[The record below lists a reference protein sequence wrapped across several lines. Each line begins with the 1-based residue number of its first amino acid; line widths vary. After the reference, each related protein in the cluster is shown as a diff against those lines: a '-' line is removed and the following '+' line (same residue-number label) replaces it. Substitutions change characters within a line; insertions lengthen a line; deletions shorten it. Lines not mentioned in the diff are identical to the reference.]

1 MCEHGCRASH
11 NERYDGLNI
20 RPRQLRSRETPWE
33 GSYGSKLMSRRTER
47 PYKVDG
53 TGKLARHSA
62 APCSVPE
69 INGPVVQQ
77 KFTSLLKETSR
88 PSSPLKAGALAS
100 NDPRAMRGVS
110 RGHSTESNEP
120 GNTGRTHNSGRAEL
134 VSRGSTATAL
144 PETMKPSGRVIAQRL
159 LQLEHG
165 TSSEDLL
172 ERILS
177 PENLQAAWLRVKAN
191 GGGAGVD
198 GMSIAQFPDFAR
210 QYWEEIRS
218 RLLAGTYHPA
228 PVRRVFI
235 PKPNGDLRPLGIPTV
250 LDRVIQ
256 QAIAQVLTPIFD
268 PHFSTHS
275 FGFRYGKRAHEAVRS
290 VQAAAEAGYGYAVD
304 CDLKSFFDT
313 VKFDRLMK
321 LLARRILD
329 KRVLRLIG
337 AYLRAGVKL
346 PEGKVEAT
354 TQGVPQGGP
363 LSPLLANIML
373 DPLDKE
379 LERRGLRFARYAD
392 DFLVLV
398 KSLRAA
404 QRVMQSISRFV
415 EGRLK
420 LVVNRQKSKAARLSE
435 CTFLGFQILR
445 GRIVWTEK
453 ALQRFKERIQEI
465 TSRSRG
471 VSTFCMLRELRRYM
485 VGWMNYFGLS
495 QAYRIIPELDQ
506 WVRRR
511 VRMYYWKQWKRA
523 RTRRRQLIRL
533 GIHPAEVYKA
543 TRSHRGY
550 WFMAGTSIV
559 QRALDNHWLKERGVP
574 SLRQQWIALHYGKVN
589 PKFNPEAVNLTG
601 TA

>member
-1 MCEHGCRASH
+1 MA
-11 NERYDGLNI
+11 
-20 RPRQLRSRETPWE
+20 
-33 GSYGSKLMSRRTER
+33 
-47 PYKVDG
+47 
-53 TGKLARHSA
+53 
-62 APCSVPE
+62 
-69 INGPVVQQ
+69 
-77 KFTSLLKETSR
+77 
-88 PSSPLKAGALAS
+88 
-100 NDPRAMRGVS
+100 GVS
-110 RGHSTESNEP
+110 RGRSTESNEP
-120 GNTGRTHNSGRAEL
+120 ENKTGWTHNSGRAEL
-134 VSRGSTATAL
+134 VSGGSTAAAL
-144 PETMKPSGRVIAQRL
+144 PVTTKPTGRVIAQRL

-165 TSSEDLL
+165 ASSEDLL

-177 PENLQAAWLRVKAN
+177 PENLQSAWLRVKAN
-191 GGGAGVD
+191 RGAAGVD
-198 GMSIAQFPDFAR
+198 GMTIAQFPAFAR
-210 QYWEEIRS
+210 QHWEKIRW

-256 QAIAQVLTPIFD
+256 QAIAQILTPIFD
-268 PHFSTHS
+268 PHFSRHS
-275 FGFRYGKRAHEAVRS
+275 FGFRYGKRAHQAVRS
-290 VQAAAEAGYGYAVD
+290 VQAEAEAGYNYAVD

-321 LLARRILD
+321 LLSKRISD
-329 KRVLRLIG
+329 KRVLGLIG

-346 PEGKVEAT
+346 ENGTVEAT

-392 DFLVLV
+392 DFLILL

-420 LVVNRQKSKAARLSE
+420 LVVNPQKSRAALLSQ
-435 CTFLGFQILR
+435 CAFLGFQIVR

-453 ALQRFKERIQEI
+453 AQQRFKERIREI

-471 VSTFCMLRELRRYM
+471 VSTFCMLRELRRYT

-495 QAYRIIPELDQ
+495 QAYRVIPELDQ

-523 RTRRRQLIRL
+523 RTRRRQLVRL

-559 QRALDNHWLKERGVP
+559 QRALDNRWLKERGVL
-574 SLRQQWIALHYGKVN
+574 SLRQQWIDLHYGKVN
-589 PKFNPEAVNLTG
+589 SKFNPEAVNLTG

>member
-1 MCEHGCRASH
+1 
-11 NERYDGLNI
+11 
-20 RPRQLRSRETPWE
+20 
-33 GSYGSKLMSRRTER
+33 
-47 PYKVDG
+47 
-53 TGKLARHSA
+53 
-62 APCSVPE
+62 
-69 INGPVVQQ
+69 
-77 KFTSLLKETSR
+77 
-88 PSSPLKAGALAS
+88 
-100 NDPRAMRGVS
+100 
-110 RGHSTESNEP
+110 
-120 GNTGRTHNSGRAEL
+120 
-134 VSRGSTATAL
+134 
-144 PETMKPSGRVIAQRL
+144 
-159 LQLEHG
+159 
-165 TSSEDLL
+165 
-172 ERILS
+172 
-177 PENLQAAWLRVKAN
+177 
-191 GGGAGVD
+191 
-198 GMSIAQFPDFAR
+198 
-210 QYWEEIRS
+210 
-218 RLLAGTYHPA
+218 
-228 PVRRVFI
+228 VFI
-235 PKPNGDLRPLGIPTV
+235 PKPDGGLRPLGIPTV

-256 QAIAQVLTPIFD
+256 QAIAQILTPIFD

-275 FGFRYGKRAHEAVRS
+275 YGFRYGKRAHQAVRS
-290 VQAAAEAGYGYAVD
+290 VQEAAEAGYGYAVD

-313 VKFDRLMK
+313 VKFDRLMV
-321 LLARRILD
+321 LLARRISD

-346 PEGKVEAT
+346 PEGQVEAT

-415 EGRLK
+415 EGRLQ
-420 LVVNRQKSKAARLSE
+420 LVVNRQKSRAARLSE
-435 CTFLGFQILR
+435 CAFLGFQIIR
-445 GRIVWTEK
+445 GRIVWTDK

-471 VSTFCMLRELRRYM
+471 VSTFCMLRELKRYA

-495 QAYRIIPELDQ
+495 QAYRVIPELDQ

-523 RTRRRQLIRL
+523 RTRRRRLIRL

-543 TRSHRGY
+543 TRAHRGY

-559 QRALDNHWLKERGVP
+559 QRALDNRWLSERGVP
-574 SLRQQWIALHYGKVN
+574 SLKEQWVKMHYGQTGD
-589 PKFNPEAVNLTG
+589 PQGSAAVNLTG

>member
-1 MCEHGCRASH
+1 M
-11 NERYDGLNI
+11 
-20 RPRQLRSRETPWE
+20 T
-33 GSYGSKLMSRRTER
+33 T
-47 PYKVDG
+47 
-53 TGKLARHSA
+53 
-62 APCSVPE
+62 
-69 INGPVVQQ
+69 
-77 KFTSLLKETSR
+77 
-88 PSSPLKAGALAS
+88 
-100 NDPRAMRGVS
+100 
-110 RGHSTESNEP
+110 
-120 GNTGRTHNSGRAEL
+120 
-134 VSRGSTATAL
+134 
-144 PETMKPSGRVIAQRL
+144 KPTGRVIAQRL

-165 TSSEDLL
+165 ASSEDLL

-177 PENLQAAWLRVKAN
+177 PENLQQAWLRVKAN
-191 GGGAGVD
+191 GGAAGVD
-198 GMSIAQFPDFAR
+198 KMTIGQFPAFAR
-210 QYWEEIRS
+210 QHWGKIRS

-256 QAIAQVLTPIFD
+256 QAIAQLLTPVFD

-275 FGFRYGKRAHEAVRS
+275 YGFRYGKRAHEAVRS
-290 VQAAAEAGYGYAVD
+290 VQEAAQAGYGYAVD

-313 VKFDRLMK
+313 VKFDRLMR

-337 AYLRAGVKL
+337 AYLRAGVRL
-346 PEGKVEAT
+346 EEGRVEAT

-392 DFLVLV
+392 DFLILV
-398 KSLRAA
+398 RSLRAA
-404 QRVMQSISRFV
+404 QRVMQSVTRYV
-415 EGRLK
+415 ETRLK
-420 LVVNRQKSKAARLSE
+420 LVVNRQKSKAAPLGQ
-435 CTFLGFQILR
+435 CAFLGFEIRR

-453 ALQRFKERIQEI
+453 AHKRFKERIQEI

-471 VSTFCMLRELRRYM
+471 VSTFCMLRELKRYV
-485 VGWMNYFGLS
+485 VGWLNYFGIS
-495 QAYRIIPELDQ
+495 QLYRVVPELDQ
-506 WVRRR
+506 WLRRR

-523 RTRRRQLIRL
+523 RTRRRQLMRL
-533 GIHPAEVYKA
+533 GIHPAEVSKA

-559 QRALDNHWLKERGVP
+559 QRALDNRWLTERGVP
-574 SLRQQWIALHYGKVN
+574 NLTRQWVEMHYGKQN
-589 PKFNPEAVNLTG
+589 PKFDPAAVNLTG

>member
-1 MCEHGCRASH
+1 
-11 NERYDGLNI
+11 
-20 RPRQLRSRETPWE
+20 
-33 GSYGSKLMSRRTER
+33 
-47 PYKVDG
+47 
-53 TGKLARHSA
+53 
-62 APCSVPE
+62 
-69 INGPVVQQ
+69 
-77 KFTSLLKETSR
+77 
-88 PSSPLKAGALAS
+88 
-100 NDPRAMRGVS
+100 
-110 RGHSTESNEP
+110 
-120 GNTGRTHNSGRAEL
+120 
-134 VSRGSTATAL
+134 
-144 PETMKPSGRVIAQRL
+144 MKPSGRVIAQRL

-165 TSSEDLL
+165 ASSEDLL
-172 ERILS
+172 ERILL
-177 PENLQAAWLRVKAN
+177 PENLQQAWLRVKAN
-191 GGGAGVD
+191 GGAAGVD
-198 GMSIAQFPDFAR
+198 GMTIAQFPAFAR
-210 QYWEEIRS
+210 QHWEKIRS
-218 RLLAGTYHPA
+218 RLMAGTYHPA

-256 QAIAQVLTPIFD
+256 QAIAQLLTPIFD

-275 FGFRYGKRAHEAVRS
+275 YGFRYGKRAHQAVRS
-290 VQAAAEAGYGYAVD
+290 VQAAAQAGYSYAVD

-321 LLARRILD
+321 LLASRISD
-329 KRVLRLIG
+329 QRVLRLIG

-346 PEGKVEAT
+346 PEGRVEAT

-404 QRVMQSISRFV
+404 QRVMQSIGRFV

-420 LVVNRQKSKAARLSE
+420 LVVNRQKSRAASLSQ
-435 CTFLGFQILR
+435 CAFLGFQIVR

-453 ALQRFKERIQEI
+453 ALQRFKQRIQEI

-471 VSTFCMLRELRRYM
+471 ISTFCMLRELRRYV
-485 VGWMNYFGLS
+485 VGWLNYFGLS
-495 QAYRIIPELDQ
+495 QAYRVIPELDQ

-533 GIHPAEVYKA
+533 GIHPADVFKA
-543 TRSHRGY
+543 TRSHRAY

-559 QRALDNHWLKERGVP
+559 QRALDNAWLAERGVP
-574 SLRQQWIALHYGKVN
+574 SLKQQWVEMHYGKVN
-589 PKFNPEAVNLTG
+589 PRFNPSAVNLTG

>member
-1 MCEHGCRASH
+1 
-11 NERYDGLNI
+11 
-20 RPRQLRSRETPWE
+20 
-33 GSYGSKLMSRRTER
+33 MSRRTER

-53 TGKLARHSA
+53 VGELAPHSA
-62 APCSVPE
+62 APCSTPE

-77 KFTSLLKETSR
+77 EFTFLLREACP
-88 PSSPLKAGALAS
+88 PSPSATADAPVSNDLRAGA
-100 NDPRAMRGVS
+100 GVS
-110 RGHSTESNEP
+110 RGRSTESNEP
-120 GNTGRTHNSGRAEL
+120 GTPGGSHNSGRAEP
-134 VSRGSTATAL
+134 VSRGSTATVL
-144 PETMKPSGRVIAQRL
+144 PVTTKPTGRVIAQRL

-172 ERILS
+172 ERILC
-177 PENLQAAWLRVKAN
+177 PENLQQAWLRVKAN
-191 GGGAGVD
+191 GGAAGVD
-198 GMSIAQFPDFAR
+198 GMTIAQFPAFAR
-210 QYWEEIRS
+210 QHWQEIRL

-256 QAIAQVLTPIFD
+256 QAIAQVLTPLFD

-275 FGFRYGKRAHEAVRS
+275 YGFRFGKRAHQAVRS
-290 VQAAAEAGYGYAVD
+290 VQAAAEAGYQYAVD

-313 VKFDRLMK
+313 VKFDRLMR
-321 LLARRILD
+321 LLAQRIFD
-329 KRVLRLIG
+329 QRVLRLIG

-392 DFLVLV
+392 DFLILV

-404 QRVMQSISRFV
+404 QRVMQSITRFV
-415 EGRLK
+415 EVRLK
-420 LVVNRQKSKAARLSE
+420 LVVNRQKSRAAALSA
-435 CTFLGFQILR
+435 CTFLGFQIRR
-445 GRIVWTEK
+445 GRIVWTDK
-453 ALQRFKERIQEI
+453 AHKRFKERIQEI

-471 VSTFCMLRELRRYM
+471 VSTFCMLRELRRYV
-485 VGWMNYFGLS
+485 VGWMNYFGIHQL
-495 QAYRIIPELDQ
+495 YRVIPELDQ
-506 WVRRR
+506 WLRRR
-511 VRMYYWKQWKRA
+511 VRLYYWKQWKNPY
-523 RTRRRQLIRL
+523 TRRRQLIRL
-533 GIHPAEVYKA
+533 GIHPKEVYKA

-550 WFMAGTSIV
+550 WFMAGTEIV
-559 QRALDNHWLKERGVP
+559 QRALDNRWLAERGVP
-574 SLRQQWIALHYGKVN
+574 CIKDQWVDMHYGRGKT
-589 PKFNPEAVNLTG
+589 PTPEAANLTG

>member
-1 MCEHGCRASH
+1 M
-11 NERYDGLNI
+11 
-20 RPRQLRSRETPWE
+20 T
-33 GSYGSKLMSRRTER
+33 T
-47 PYKVDG
+47 
-53 TGKLARHSA
+53 
-62 APCSVPE
+62 
-69 INGPVVQQ
+69 
-77 KFTSLLKETSR
+77 
-88 PSSPLKAGALAS
+88 
-100 NDPRAMRGVS
+100 
-110 RGHSTESNEP
+110 
-120 GNTGRTHNSGRAEL
+120 
-134 VSRGSTATAL
+134 
-144 PETMKPSGRVIAQRL
+144 KPSGRVIAQRL

-172 ERILS
+172 ERIFT
-177 PENLQAAWLRVKAN
+177 PGNLRQAWLRVKAN
-191 GGGAGVD
+191 RGAAGVD
-198 GMSIAQFPDFAR
+198 GMTIAQFPAFAR
-210 QYWEEIRS
+210 QHWEKIRS
-218 RLLAGTYHPA
+218 RLMAGTYHPA

-256 QAIAQVLTPIFD
+256 QAIAQILTPVFD

-275 FGFRYGKRAHEAVRS
+275 YGFRYGKRAHQAVRS
-290 VQAAAEAGYGYAVD
+290 VQETEAAGYSYAVD

-313 VKFDRLMK
+313 VKFDRLMR
-321 LLARRILD
+321 LLACRIAD

-346 PEGKVEAT
+346 EDGKVEAT

-415 EGRLK
+415 EVRLQ
-420 LVVNRQKSKAARLSE
+420 LVVNRQKSRAARLSE
-435 CTFLGFQILR
+435 CAFLGFQIIR
-445 GRIVWTEK
+445 GRIVWTDK
-453 ALQRFKERIQEI
+453 ALQRFKERVQEI

-471 VSTFCMLRELRRYM
+471 VSTFCMLRELKRYV
-485 VGWMNYFGLS
+485 VGWLNYFGLS
-495 QAYRIIPELDQ
+495 QAYRVIPELDQ

-523 RTRRRQLIRL
+523 RPRRRQLIRL

-543 TRSHRGY
+543 TRAHRGY

-559 QRALDNHWLKERGVP
+559 QRALDNRWLSERGLPSLKE
-574 SLRQQWIALHYGKVN
+574 QWVEMHYGQRN
-589 PKFNPEAVNLTG
+589 RQSCPEAANLTG

>member
-1 MCEHGCRASH
+1 
-11 NERYDGLNI
+11 
-20 RPRQLRSRETPWE
+20 
-33 GSYGSKLMSRRTER
+33 MSRRTER

-53 TGKLARHSA
+53 TGELALHSA
-62 APCSVPE
+62 AQCSVPE

-77 KFTSLLKETSR
+77 EFTFLLRETC
-88 PSSPLKAGALAS
+88 SPGSPATVGAQVSNDLRAGA
-100 NDPRAMRGVS
+100 GVS
-110 RGHSTESNEP
+110 RGHSSEDGPSP
-120 GNTGRTHNSGRAEL
+120 RPEL
-134 VSRGSTATAL
+134 VSGGSTAAAL
-144 PETMKPSGRVIAQRL
+144 PETMKPIGRVSAQRL

-165 TSSEDLL
+165 TSSDDLL

-177 PENLQAAWLRVKAN
+177 PENLQAAWSRVKAN
-191 GGGAGVD
+191 GGAAGVD
-198 GMSIAQFPDFAR
+198 GMTIAQFPTFAR
-210 QYWEEIRS
+210 QHWGEIRS

-256 QAIAQVLTPIFD
+256 QAIAQILTPLFD

-275 FGFRYGKRAHEAVRS
+275 YGFRYGKRAHQAVRS
-290 VQAAAEAGYGYAVD
+290 VQAAAEAGYNYAVD

-313 VKFDRLMK
+313 VKFDRLMR
-321 LLARRILD
+321 LLARRILN
-329 KRVLRLIG
+329 KQVLRLIG

-346 PEGKVEAT
+346 PDGTVEAT

-392 DFLVLV
+392 DFLILV

-404 QRVMQSISRFV
+404 QRVMQSVTRFV
-415 EGRLK
+415 EVRLR
-420 LVVNRQKSKAARLSE
+420 LVVNRQKSRAAALSA
-435 CTFLGFQILR
+435 CAFLGFQIRR
-445 GRIVWTEK
+445 GRLVWTDK
-453 ALQRFKERIQEI
+453 AQERFKERIQEI

-471 VSTFCMLRELRRYM
+471 VSTFCMLRELRRYV
-485 VGWMNYFGLS
+485 VGWMNYFGLH
-495 QAYRIIPELDQ
+495 QLYRIIPELDQ
-506 WVRRR
+506 WLRRR
-511 VRMYYWKQWKRA
+511 VRMYYWKQWKRG

-533 GIHPAEVYKA
+533 GIHRAEVYKA

-550 WFMAGTSIV
+550 WFMAGTEIV
-559 QRALDNHWLKERGVP
+559 QRALDNRWLTERGVP
-574 SLRQQWIALHYGKVN
+574 CLKDQWVDLHYGRKN
-589 PKFNPEAVNLTG
+589 TPSPEAVNLTG

>member
-1 MCEHGCRASH
+1 
-11 NERYDGLNI
+11 
-20 RPRQLRSRETPWE
+20 
-33 GSYGSKLMSRRTER
+33 MSRRTER

-53 TGKLARHSA
+53 AGQLARHSA
-62 APCSVPE
+62 ARGSAPE

-77 KFTSLLKETSR
+77 EFTSLLREICGPSPVATSG
-88 PSSPLKAGALAS
+88 AGLS
-100 NDPRAMRGVS
+100 NEPRAAAEVS
-110 RGHSTESNEP
+110 RGHSSEVGPSP
-120 GNTGRTHNSGRAEL
+120 RPEL
-134 VSRGSTATAL
+134 VSGGSTAAAL
-144 PETMKPSGRVIAQRL
+144 PETLKPSGRVIAQRL

-165 TSSEDLL
+165 ASSEDLL
-172 ERILS
+172 ERILT
-177 PENLQAAWLRVKAN
+177 PENLQSAWLRVKAN
-191 GGGAGVD
+191 GGAAGVD
-198 GMSIAQFPDFAR
+198 GMTIAQFPAFAR
-210 QYWEEIRS
+210 QHWQKIRS
-218 RLLAGTYHPA
+218 RLRAGTYHPA

-256 QAIAQVLTPIFD
+256 QAIAQLLTPIFD

-275 FGFRYGKRAHEAVRS
+275 YGFRYGKRAHQAVRS
-290 VQAAAEAGYGYAVD
+290 VQAAAAAGYSYAVD

-321 LLARRILD
+321 LLAGRILD

-346 PEGKVEAT
+346 PEGNVEAT

-392 DFLVLV
+392 DFLILV

-404 QRVMQSISRFV
+404 QRVMQSITRFV
-415 EGRLK
+415 ETRLQ
-420 LVVNRQKSKAARLSE
+420 LVVNRHKSQVAPLSA
-435 CTFLGFQILR
+435 CAFLGFQIRR
-445 GRIVWTEK
+445 GRIVWTDK
-453 ALQRFKERIQEI
+453 AQQRFKERRQEI

-471 VSTFCMLRELRRYM
+471 VSTFCMLRELKRYA

-495 QAYRIIPELDQ
+495 QAYRVIPELDQ

-523 RTRRRQLIRL
+523 RTRRRQLLRL
-533 GIHPAEVYKA
+533 GIHRLEVYKA
-543 TRSHRGY
+543 TRAHCGY

-559 QRALDNHWLKERGVP
+559 QRALDNRWLSERGVP
-574 SLRQQWIALHYGKVN
+574 SLKEQWVKMHYGQTGD
-589 PKFNPEAVNLTG
+589 PQGSATANLTG

>member
-1 MCEHGCRASH
+1 
-11 NERYDGLNI
+11 
-20 RPRQLRSRETPWE
+20 
-33 GSYGSKLMSRRTER
+33 
-47 PYKVDG
+47 
-53 TGKLARHSA
+53 
-62 APCSVPE
+62 
-69 INGPVVQQ
+69 
-77 KFTSLLKETSR
+77 
-88 PSSPLKAGALAS
+88 
-100 NDPRAMRGVS
+100 
-110 RGHSTESNEP
+110 
-120 GNTGRTHNSGRAEL
+120 
-134 VSRGSTATAL
+134 
-144 PETMKPSGRVIAQRL
+144 
-159 LQLEHG
+159 
-165 TSSEDLL
+165 L

-177 PENLQAAWLRVKAN
+177 PENLQSAWLRVKAN
-191 GGGAGVD
+191 GGAAGVD
-198 GMSIAQFPDFAR
+198 GRTIAQFPAFAR
-210 QYWEEIRS
+210 QHWQKIRS
-218 RLLAGTYHPA
+218 RLMAGTYRPA

-256 QAIAQVLTPIFD
+256 QAIAQILTPIFD

-275 FGFRYGKRAHEAVRS
+275 YGFRYGKRAHQAVRR
-290 VQAAAEAGYGYAVD
+290 VQEAAQAGYGYAVD

-321 LLARRILD
+321 LL
-329 KRVLRLIG
+329 
-337 AYLRAGVKL
+337 
-346 PEGKVEAT
+346 EGTVEAT

-415 EGRLK
+415 EGRLQ
-420 LVVNRQKSKAARLSE
+420 LVVNRQKSRAAPLSQ
-435 CTFLGFQILR
+435 CAFLGFQILR
-445 GRIVWTEK
+445 GRSVSTDK
-453 ALQRFKERIQEI
+453 ARQRFKPRIQEI
-465 TSRSRG
+465 SSRSRG
-471 VSTFCMLRELRRYM
+471 VSTFCMLRELKRYA

-495 QAYRIIPELDQ
+495 QAYRVIPELDQ

-533 GIHPAEVYKA
+533 GIHRMEVYKA
-543 TRSHRGY
+543 TRAHRGY

-559 QRALDNHWLKERGVP
+559 QRALDNRWLSERGVP
-574 SLRQQWIALHYGKVN
+574 SLKQQWVTLHYGPGKV
-589 PKFNPEAVNLTG
+589 PNPEAVNLTG

>member
-1 MCEHGCRASH
+1 
-11 NERYDGLNI
+11 
-20 RPRQLRSRETPWE
+20 
-33 GSYGSKLMSRRTER
+33 MSRRTER

-53 TGKLARHSA
+53 TGELALHSA
-62 APCSVPE
+62 AQCSVPE

-77 KFTSLLKETSR
+77 EFTFLLRETC
-88 PSSPLKAGALAS
+88 SPGSPATVGAQVSNDLRAGA
-100 NDPRAMRGVS
+100 GVS
-110 RGHSTESNEP
+110 RGHSSEDGPSP
-120 GNTGRTHNSGRAEL
+120 RPEL
-134 VSRGSTATAL
+134 VSGGSTAAAL
-144 PETMKPSGRVIAQRL
+144 PETMKPIGRVSAQRL

-165 TSSEDLL
+165 TSSDDLL

-177 PENLQAAWLRVKAN
+177 PENLQAAWSRVKAN
-191 GGGAGVD
+191 GGAAGVD
-198 GMSIAQFPDFAR
+198 GMTIAQFPTFAR
-210 QYWEEIRS
+210 QHWGEIRS

-256 QAIAQVLTPIFD
+256 QAIAQILTPLFD

-275 FGFRYGKRAHEAVRS
+275 YGFRYGKRAHQAVRS
-290 VQAAAEAGYGYAVD
+290 VQAAAEAGYNYAVD

-313 VKFDRLMK
+313 VKFDRLMR
-321 LLARRILD
+321 LLARRILN
-329 KRVLRLIG
+329 KQVLRLIG

-346 PEGKVEAT
+346 PDGTVEAT

-379 LERRGLRFARYAD
+379 LERRGLRFVRYAD
-392 DFLVLV
+392 DFLILV

-404 QRVMQSISRFV
+404 QRVMQSVTRFV
-415 EGRLK
+415 EVRLR
-420 LVVNRQKSKAARLSE
+420 LVVNRQKSRAAALSA
-435 CTFLGFQILR
+435 CAFLGFQIRR
-445 GRIVWTEK
+445 GRLVWTDK
-453 ALQRFKERIQEI
+453 AQERFKERIQEI

-471 VSTFCMLRELRRYM
+471 VSTFCMLRELRRYV
-485 VGWMNYFGLS
+485 VGWMNYFGLH
-495 QAYRIIPELDQ
+495 QLYRIIPELDQ
-506 WVRRR
+506 WLRRR
-511 VRMYYWKQWKRA
+511 VRMYYWKQWKRG

-533 GIHPAEVYKA
+533 GIHRAEVYKA
-543 TRSHRGY
+543 TRSHRAY

-559 QRALDNHWLKERGVP
+559 QRALDNRWLKERGLP
-574 SLRQQWIALHYGKVN
+574 SLVEQWVQLHYGKRN
-589 PKFNPEAVNLTG
+589 PQRSVAANLTG

>member
-1 MCEHGCRASH
+1 
-11 NERYDGLNI
+11 
-20 RPRQLRSRETPWE
+20 
-33 GSYGSKLMSRRTER
+33 MSRRTER

-53 TGKLARHSA
+53 VGELARHSA
-62 APCSVPE
+62 ARCSTPE

-77 KFTSLLKETSR
+77 EFTSLLREACN
-88 PSSPLKAGALAS
+88 PSPSATTGAEVS
-100 NDPRAMRGVS
+100 NDPGVVAGVS
-110 RGHSTESNEP
+110 RGHSSEDGPSP
-120 GNTGRTHNSGRAEL
+120 RPEL
-134 VSRGSTATAL
+134 VSRGSTAPVL
-144 PETMKPSGRVIAQRL
+144 PEATRPSGRASAQRL

-165 TSSEDLL
+165 TSSDDLL
-172 ERILS
+172 EQILNS
-177 PENLQAAWLRVKAN
+177 GNLQKAWLRVKAN
-191 GGGAGVD
+191 GGAAGVD
-198 GMSIAQFPDFAR
+198 GMTIAQFPAFAR
-210 QYWEEIRS
+210 QHWEKIRS

-275 FGFRYGKRAHEAVRS
+275 FGFRYGKQAHQAVRS
-290 VQAAAEAGYGYAVD
+290 VQAAAQAGYSYAVD

-321 LLARRILD
+321 LLAQRIGN
-329 KRVLRLIG
+329 KQVLRLIG

-346 PEGKVEAT
+346 PEGKLEAT

-392 DFLVLV
+392 DFLILV
-398 KSLRAA
+398 KTLRAA
-404 QRVMQSISRFV
+404 QRVMQSITRFV
-415 EGRLK
+415 EVRLQ
-420 LVVNRQKSKAARLSE
+420 LVVNRQKSRAAALSA
-435 CTFLGFQILR
+435 CTFLGFQIRR
-445 GRIVWTEK
+445 GKIVWTDK
-453 ALQRFKERIQEI
+453 SLKRFKERIQEI

-471 VSTFCMLRELRRYM
+471 VSTFCTLQELRRYA
-485 VGWMNYFGLS
+485 VGWMNYFGIS

-506 WVRRR
+506 WLRRR

-523 RTRRRQLIRL
+523 RKRRRQLIRL

-543 TRSHRGY
+543 TRSHRAY

-559 QRALDNHWLKERGVP
+559 QRALDNGWLEERGVP
-574 SLRQQWIALHYGKVN
+574 NLKQQWVELHYGKQN
-589 PKFNPEAVNLTG
+589 PKFNPA
-601 TA
+601 A